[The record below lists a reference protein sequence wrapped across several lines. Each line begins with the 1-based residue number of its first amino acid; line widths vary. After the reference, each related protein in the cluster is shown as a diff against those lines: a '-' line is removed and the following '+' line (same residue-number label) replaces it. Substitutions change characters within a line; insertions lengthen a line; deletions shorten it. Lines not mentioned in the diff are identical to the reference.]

1 MKSLLRDILGPKE
14 RGQYSEGYG
23 SSTYGTT
30 PSTTY
35 GSNVGL
41 GQTYGTTRME
51 PTFVEK
57 KERAPVI
64 QETVLPEERV
74 EIQPIIHRE
83 REQLEVH
90 QVVQPMR
97 ERDIVATE
105 VRSLVLPAETRQEVR
120 ESDVEFQRRYQDEL
134 LKYNSGL
141 NIQPVKHERFE
152 KPPIVEEIVRKKV
165 IEEIQPIIY
174 RETIKPVIIQETLPI
189 YEKIVEAPRMFFEE
203 QRSVIDLGVKN
214 LSLDTFRSGT
224 TYSSF
229 QQPLHGQQ
237 SFVPTSS
244 SFQQPLHGQQS
255 FVPTTSFQQPLHG
268 QQSFVPTTSSFQQQ
282 PLQTGQQ
289 FATSGLQTGQQ
300 QSQMMPTTGLQ
311 QTLRSGLQTGQ
322 QLASEVPGGS
332 LQQPLS
338 TAGQSVAKQ
347 QPTIVEPQR
356 LAT

>member
-1 MKSLLRDILGPKE
+1 MKSLLRDILGPKD

-23 SSTYGTT
+23 YSTYGTT

-35 GSNVGL
+35 GSTYGSNVGL
-41 GQTYGTTRME
+41 GQGTTRME
-51 PTFVEK
+51 PTFIEK
-57 KERAPVI
+57 KERAAVI

-134 LKYNSGL
+134 LKYKSGL

-237 SFVPTSS
+237 SFVQSSS
-244 SFQQPLHGQQS
+244 SFQQPLHGQQQ
-255 FVPTTSFQQPLHG
+255 FVPTSSSLQQPL
-268 QQSFVPTTSSFQQQ
+268 QQQFVPTTSSFQQQ

-289 FATSGLQTGQQ
+289 FASTSGLQTG
-300 QSQMMPTTGLQ
+300 QMMPTTGLQ
-311 QTLRSGLQTGQ
+311 QPLRSGLQTGQ
-322 QLASEVPGGS
+322 QLVSEIPGG
-332 LQQPLS
+332 LQQQPLS

-347 QPTIVEPQR
+347 QTTVVEPQR